1 MKALNKMKNI
11 KVKKFNPYITI
22 IFTFISVILIG
33 TVLLMLPIASK
44 SGESFGIV
52 DSLFMA
58 TSAVCVTGL
67 GVINIGTEMS
77 AFGKVVMMLLME
89 IGGLSIITIAVFF
102 FTILGGKISASNK
115 FLLRESLN
123 QNAISGVVPLVKR
136 IIVASLVIQLI
147 GAIINGVSLYS
158 YYNGDIIKTIE
169 YSVFHSVA
177 SFNNAGFDAFGGDSL
192 IEFKDNIL
200 LNSSTMFLIIS
211 GGIGFVVL
219 IDILKNKRFKN
230 FSLHTKIVLITTF
243 FLIVFGM
250 LVIKFTAYEDFSWLQ
265 ALFTSVTS
273 RTAGFSTYDMALLK
287 DHPATY
293 ITIIILMIIG
303 ASPCSTGGGIKTTT
317 VAIALLAIIYYA
329 VGKKTRAF
337 KRKISEAQI
346 FKCFALITMA
356 IFIVVIGTFVVSAS
370 QGELGLDKI
379 MFEVVSAFSTTGLSM
394 GITTSLN
401 SFNRVFL
408 CVLMLFGRLGPLTII
423 GIVNKN
429 WMSQSDDNIKYIEE
443 SVIIG

>member
-1 MKALNKMKNI
+1 MNALNKLKNI

-52 DSLFMA
+52 DSLFMS

-123 QNAISGVVPLVKR
+123 QNAISCVVPLVKR

-147 GAIINGVSLYS
+147 GAIINGFSLYS

-211 GGIGFVVL
+211 GGIGFVVM
-219 IDILKNKRFKN
+219 IDIIRNKRFKK
-230 FSLHTKIVLITTF
+230 FSLHTKLVLLTTF
-243 FLIVFGM
+243 FLITLGM
-250 LVIKFTAYEDFSWLQ
+250 VAIKFTSDMSWLQ

-273 RTAGFSTYDMALLK
+273 RTAGFSTYDMSTLNN
-287 DHPATY
+287 HTATY
-293 ITIIILMIIG
+293 IIIIVLMIIG

-317 VAIALLAIIYYA
+317 VAIAFLAIVYYA
-329 VGKKTRAF
+329 IGKKTKAF
-337 KRKISEAQI
+337 QRKISEAQI

-356 IFIVVIGTFVVSAS
+356 IFIVIVGSIVVSS
-370 QGELGLDKI
+370 VQPELGLDKI
-379 MFEVVSAFSTTGLSM
+379 IFEVVSAFSTTGLSM
-394 GITTSLN
+394 GITSSLN

>member
-1 MKALNKMKNI
+1 MNALNKLKNI

-52 DSLFMA
+52 DSLFMS

-147 GAIINGVSLYS
+147 GAIINGFSLYS

-211 GGIGFVVL
+211 GGIGFVVM
-219 IDILKNKRFKN
+219 IDIIRNKRFKK
-230 FSLHTKIVLITTF
+230 FSLHTKLVLLTTF
-243 FLIVFGM
+243 FLITLGM
-250 LVIKFTAYEDFSWLQ
+250 VAIKFTSDMSWLQ

-273 RTAGFSTYDMALLK
+273 RTAGFSTYDMSTLNN
-287 DHPATY
+287 HTATY
-293 ITIIILMIIG
+293 IIIIVLMIIG

-317 VAIALLAIIYYA
+317 VAIAFLAIVYYA
-329 VGKKTRAF
+329 IGKKTKAF
-337 KRKISEAQI
+337 QRKISEAQI

-356 IFIVVIGTFVVSAS
+356 IFIVIVGSIVVSS
-370 QGELGLDKI
+370 VQPELGLDKI
-379 MFEVVSAFSTTGLSM
+379 IFEVVSAFSTTGLSM
-394 GITTSLN
+394 GITSSLN

>member
-1 MKALNKMKNI
+1 MNALNKLKNI

-52 DSLFMA
+52 DSLFMS

-115 FLLRESLN
+115 FLLKESLN

-147 GAIINGVSLYS
+147 GAIINCFSLYN
-158 YYNGDIIKTIE
+158 YYNGDILKTIE

-177 SFNNAGFDAFGGDSL
+177 SFNNAGFDAFGGNSL
-192 IEFKDNIL
+192 VEFKDNIL

-211 GGIGFVVL
+211 GGIGFVVM
-219 IDILKNKRFKN
+219 IDILKNKRFKK
-230 FSLHTKIVLITTF
+230 FSLHTKLVLITTLV
-243 FLIVFGM
+243 LIVLGM
-250 LVIKFTAYEDFSWLQ
+250 VGVKLTTKGDMSWLQ

-273 RTAGFSTYDMALLK
+273 RTAGFSTYDMSRLEAY
-287 DHPATY
+287 PAAYVIVTV
-293 ITIIILMIIG
+293 LMIIG

-317 VAIALLAIIYYA
+317 VAISLLAIIYFA
-329 VGKKTRAF
+329 MGKKTKAF
-337 KRKISEAQI
+337 QRKISEAQI
-346 FKCFALITMA
+346 FKCFALIVSA
-356 IFIVVIGTFVVSAS
+356 IVIVIIGTIVVSAS
-370 QGELGLDKI
+370 QGELGLEKI
-379 MFEVVSAFSTTGLSM
+379 LFEVASAFSTTGLSM

>member
-1 MKALNKMKNI
+1 MNALNKLKNI

-52 DSLFMA
+52 DSLFMS

-211 GGIGFVVL
+211 GGIGFVVM
-219 IDILKNKRFKN
+219 IDMLRNKRFKK
-230 FSLHTKIVLITTF
+230 FSLHTKLVLLTTF
-243 FLIVFGM
+243 FLITLGM
-250 LVIKFTAYEDFSWLQ
+250 VAIKFTSDMSWLQ

-273 RTAGFSTYDMALLK
+273 RTAGFATYDMSTLNN
-287 DHPATY
+287 HPAAY
-293 ITIIILMIIG
+293 IIIIVLMIIG

-317 VAIALLAIIYYA
+317 VAIAFLAIVYYA
-329 VGKKTRAF
+329 IGKKTKAF
-337 KRKISEAQI
+337 QRKISEAQI

-356 IFIVVIGTFVVSAS
+356 IFIVIVGSIVVSS
-370 QGELGLDKI
+370 VQPELGLDKI
-379 MFEVVSAFSTTGLSM
+379 IFEVVSAFSTTGLSM
-394 GITTSLN
+394 GITSSLN
-401 SFNRVFL
+401 CFNRVFL

>member
-1 MKALNKMKNI
+1 MNALNKLKNI

-52 DSLFMA
+52 DSLFMS

-147 GAIINGVSLYS
+147 GAIINGFSLYS

-211 GGIGFVVL
+211 GGIGFVVM
-219 IDILKNKRFKN
+219 IDIIRNKRFKK
-230 FSLHTKIVLITTF
+230 FSLHTKLVLLTTF
-243 FLIVFGM
+243 FLITLGM
-250 LVIKFTAYEDFSWLQ
+250 VAIKFTSDMSWLQ

-273 RTAGFSTYDMALLK
+273 RTAGFSTYDMSTLNN
-287 DHPATY
+287 HPAAY
-293 ITIIILMIIG
+293 IIIIVLMIIG

-317 VAIALLAIIYYA
+317 VAIAFLAIVYYA
-329 VGKKTRAF
+329 IGKKTKAF
-337 KRKISEAQI
+337 QRKISEAQI

-356 IFIVVIGTFVVSAS
+356 IFIVIVGSIVVSS
-370 QGELGLDKI
+370 VQPELGLDKI
-379 MFEVVSAFSTTGLSM
+379 IFEVVSAFSTTGLSM
-394 GITTSLN
+394 GITSSLN

>member
-1 MKALNKMKNI
+1 MNALNKLKNI

-52 DSLFMA
+52 DSLFMS

-123 QNAISGVVPLVKR
+123 QNAISCVVPLVKR

-147 GAIINGVSLYS
+147 GAIINGFSLYS

-211 GGIGFVVL
+211 GGIGFVVM
-219 IDILKNKRFKN
+219 IDIIRNKRFKK
-230 FSLHTKIVLITTF
+230 FSLHTKLVLLTTF
-243 FLIVFGM
+243 FLITLGM
-250 LVIKFTAYEDFSWLQ
+250 VAIKFTSDMSWLQ

-273 RTAGFSTYDMALLK
+273 RTAGFSTYDMSTLNN
-287 DHPATY
+287 HPATY
-293 ITIIILMIIG
+293 IIIIVLMIIG

-317 VAIALLAIIYYA
+317 VAIAFLAIVYYA
-329 VGKKTRAF
+329 IGKKTKAF
-337 KRKISEAQI
+337 QRKISEAQI

-356 IFIVVIGTFVVSAS
+356 IFIVIVGSIVVSSA
-370 QGELGLDKI
+370 QPELGLDKI
-379 MFEVVSAFSTTGLSM
+379 IFEVVSAFSTTGLSM
-394 GITTSLN
+394 GITSSLN

>member
-1 MKALNKMKNI
+1 MNALNKLKNI

-52 DSLFMA
+52 DSLFMS

-211 GGIGFVVL
+211 GGIGFVVM
-219 IDILKNKRFKN
+219 IDIIRNKRFKK
-230 FSLHTKIVLITTF
+230 FSLHTKLVLLTTF
-243 FLIVFGM
+243 FLITLGM
-250 LVIKFTAYEDFSWLQ
+250 VAIKFTSDMSWLQ

-273 RTAGFSTYDMALLK
+273 RTAGFSTYDMSTLNN
-287 DHPATY
+287 HPAAY
-293 ITIIILMIIG
+293 IIIIVLMIIG

-317 VAIALLAIIYYA
+317 VAIAFLAIVYYA
-329 VGKKTRAF
+329 IGKKTKAF
-337 KRKISEAQI
+337 QRKISEAQI

-356 IFIVVIGTFVVSAS
+356 IFIVIVGSIVVSS
-370 QGELGLDKI
+370 VQPELGLDKI
-379 MFEVVSAFSTTGLSM
+379 IFEVVSAFSTTGLSM
-394 GITTSLN
+394 GITSSLN

>member
-1 MKALNKMKNI
+1 MNALNKLKNI

-52 DSLFMA
+52 DSLFMS

-136 IIVASLVIQLI
+136 IILASLVIQLI
-147 GAIINGVSLYS
+147 GAIINGFSLYS

-211 GGIGFVVL
+211 GGIGFVVM
-219 IDILKNKRFKN
+219 IDIIRNKRFKK
-230 FSLHTKIVLITTF
+230 FSLHTKLVLLTTF
-243 FLIVFGM
+243 FLITLGM
-250 LVIKFTAYEDFSWLQ
+250 VAIKFTSDMSWLQ

-273 RTAGFSTYDMALLK
+273 RTAGFSTYDMSTLNN
-287 DHPATY
+287 HPATY
-293 ITIIILMIIG
+293 IIIIVLMIIG

-317 VAIALLAIIYYA
+317 VAIAFLAIVYYA
-329 VGKKTRAF
+329 IGKKTKAF
-337 KRKISEAQI
+337 QRKISEAQI

-356 IFIVVIGTFVVSAS
+356 IFIVIVGSIVVSS
-370 QGELGLDKI
+370 VQPELGLDKI
-379 MFEVVSAFSTTGLSM
+379 IFEVVSAFSTTGLSM
-394 GITTSLN
+394 GITSSLN